1 MSDRIQFETPENIQ
15 IAYEQAGLG
24 TRFLAWFVDFLLMI
38 LVGFVLFLVLIIGGM
53 IAEGTARSV
62 MESLEGVGA
71 PDEDDPTLVVM
82 WLAGIFLL
90 LFGLG
95 SLFYF
100 GLSELLMRG
109 QTVGKRM
116 MHIRVVK
123 SDGFALDGASILVRN
138 IFRTIDQIPA
148 LWIVPLVSTRGQRF
162 GDLVAGTLVVKDRV
176 DELAGV
182 REILSA
188 RRAADARFRFDVSR
202 LKKLTPRDFE
212 SIEKIL
218 ERWPHVTLEKR
229 NELLDTIIPTLTR
242 RLDVDAPGFD
252 SRKEFLQDLLAAE
265 YRRQNRE
272 LG

>member
-15 IAYEQAGLG
+15 ISYQQAGLG
-24 TRFLAWFVDFLLMI
+24 TRFLAWFVDFVLML
-38 LVGFVLFLVLIIGGM
+38 LVGFVLFLLLIIGGM
-53 IAEGTARSV
+53 IAEVTARSLL
-62 MESLEGVGA
+62 ESLEGVGA
-71 PDEDDPTLVVM
+71 PNDEDSTMVFM
-82 WLAGIFLL
+82 WLAGIFVL

-95 SLFYF
+95 SMFYF
-100 GLSELLMRG
+100 GLSELMMRG
-109 QTVGKRM
+109 QTIGKRM

-123 SDGFALDGASILVRN
+123 TDGFALDGVSILVRN

-148 LWIVPLVSTRGQRF
+148 LWIVPLVSARAQRF

-182 REILSA
+182 REILSR

-202 LKKLTPRDFE
+202 LKKLTHRDFE

-242 RLDVDAPGFD
+242 RLDVEAPDWD
-252 SRKEFLQDLLAAE
+252 SRQEFLQDLLAAE